1 MIFLLWLD
9 DDFSVFGGG
18 IRLNLIRLGSFD
30 DDDFGDLFGLRGGLD
45 SGFGLLG
52 SNSFLLFS

>member
-1 MIFLLWLD
+1 MIFLLGLD

-18 IRLNLIRLGSFD
+18 IRLNFIRLGSFD
-30 DDDFGDLFGLRGGLD
+30 DDDFGGLD